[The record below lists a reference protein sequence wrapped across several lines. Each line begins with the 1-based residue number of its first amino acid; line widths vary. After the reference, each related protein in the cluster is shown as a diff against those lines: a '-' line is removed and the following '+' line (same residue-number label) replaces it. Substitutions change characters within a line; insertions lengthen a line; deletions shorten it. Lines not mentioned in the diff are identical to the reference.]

1 MRVVVDTNVYIS
13 SLLFKGK
20 AREAYDLVIANA
32 ELYISDFISS
42 ELSDKLHSKFSI
54 SSKTVREIITSVLSV
69 ADNVP
74 ATTPLSKIC
83 RDADDNYIL
92 QLCDTI
98 AADFLITGDKD
109 LLILESYKSTQII
122 SPNDFMKLVV

>member
-1 MRVVVDTNVYIS
+1 LRVVIDTNVYIS

-32 ELYISDFISS
+32 ELYISDFIVS
-42 ELSDKLHSKFSI
+42 ELSDKLHSKFSVP
-54 SSKTVREIITSVLSV
+54 SKTVREIIASILSV
-69 ADNVP
+69 ADNIP
-74 ATTPLSKIC
+74 ATTPLPKIC

-92 QLCDTI
+92 QFCDTI

-109 LLILESYKSTQII
+109 LLILKSYKSTQII
-122 SPNDFMKLVV
+122 SPTDFMKLVV

>member
-1 MRVVVDTNVYIS
+1 LRVVVDTNVYIS